1 MKLTTKVLYATLVV
15 LIAGSY
21 LHLTQQAEQERI
33 ASTEQ
38 IILNIEQKKQEL
50 VLKKELIAQLE
61 REDRWM
67 KEIGCLARNVY
78 YEARGESLQG
88 QKAVALVTLNRVESP
103 MFPDTICGVVNER
116 KKVAKRGVVCQ
127 FSWRCES
134 HTNPKKHI
142 KQSHESYQAAITA
155 ILDYDSLTQTL
166 VTADT
171 LFFHAAHVRPFW
183 RKVKQRLA
191 QIDNHIFYEQRPGDK
206 RR

>member
-1 MKLTTKVLYATLVV
+1 MQLTTKVLYATLVILALMFLHSAKVSQDAERAEV
-15 LIAGSY
+15 LTELKAQQQKIA
-21 LHLTQQAEQERI
+21 QQEQE
-33 ASTEQ
+33 Q
-38 IILNIEQKKQEL
+38 
-50 VLKKELIAQLE
+50 LIAQLE
-61 REDRWM
+61 REERWM

-78 YEARGESLQG
+78 YESRGESLQG
-88 QKAVALVTLNRVESP
+88 QMAVALVTLNRAENP
-103 MFPDTICGVVNER
+103 MFPNTICGVVNER

-166 VTADT
+166 VTQDT

-191 QIDNHIFYEQRPGDK
+191 RIDNHIFYRQKPGD
-206 RR
+206 RRR

>member
-1 MKLTTKVLYATLVV
+1 MQLTTKVLYATLVILALMFIHSAKV
-15 LIAGSY
+15 SQDSERAGVVAE
-21 LHLTQQAEQERI
+21 LKAQQQEIQQR
-33 ASTEQ
+33 E
-38 IILNIEQKKQEL
+38 NE
-50 VLKKELIAQLE
+50 ELIAQLE
-61 REDRWM
+61 REERWM

-78 YEARGESLQG
+78 YESRGESLQG
-88 QKAVALVTLNRVESP
+88 QMAVALVTLNRAESP
-103 MFPDTICGVVNER
+103 MFPNTICGVVNER

-191 QIDNHIFYEQRPGDK
+191 RIDNHIFYRQKPGD
-206 RR
+206 RRR

>member
-1 MKLTTKVLYATLVV
+1 MQLTTKVLYATLVILALMFLHSAKV
-15 LIAGSY
+15 SQDAARAEVVAELKAQQQEIA
-21 LHLTQQAEQERI
+21 QQEQE
-33 ASTEQ
+33 Q
-38 IILNIEQKKQEL
+38 
-50 VLKKELIAQLE
+50 LIAQLE
-61 REDRWM
+61 REERWM

-78 YEARGESLQG
+78 YESRGESLQG
-88 QKAVALVTLNRVESP
+88 QMAVALVTLNRAENP
-103 MFPDTICGVVNER
+103 MFPNTICGVVNER
-116 KKVAKRGVVCQ
+116 KKVAKRGLVCQ

-155 ILDYDSLTQTL
+155 ILDYDSLTKTL
-166 VTADT
+166 VTQDT

-191 QIDNHIFYEQRPGDK
+191 RIDNHIFYRQKPGDH

>member
-1 MKLTTKVLYATLVV
+1 MQLTTKVLYATLVILALMFV
-15 LIAGSY
+15 HSAKVSQDAERAGVVAELKAQQQEIA
-21 LHLTQQAEQERI
+21 QQEQE
-33 ASTEQ
+33 Q
-38 IILNIEQKKQEL
+38 
-50 VLKKELIAQLE
+50 LIAQLE
-61 REDRWM
+61 REERWM

-88 QKAVALVTLNRVESP
+88 QKAVALVTLNRAESP
-103 MFPDTICGVVNER
+103 MFPNTICGVVNER

-191 QIDNHIFYEQRPGDK
+191 RIDNHIFYRQKPGDH

>member
-1 MKLTTKVLYATLVV
+1 MQLTTKVLYATLVILALMFIHSAKV
-15 LIAGSY
+15 SQDAERAGVVAELKAQQQEIA
-21 LHLTQQAEQERI
+21 QQEQE
-33 ASTEQ
+33 Q
-38 IILNIEQKKQEL
+38 
-50 VLKKELIAQLE
+50 LIAQLE
-61 REDRWM
+61 REERWM

-78 YEARGESLQG
+78 YESRGESLQG
-88 QKAVALVTLNRVESP
+88 QMAVALVTLNRAENP
-103 MFPDTICGVVNER
+103 MFPNTICGVVNER

-155 ILDYDSLTQTL
+155 ILDYDSLTKTL
-166 VTADT
+166 VTQDT

-191 QIDNHIFYEQRPGDK
+191 RIDNHIFYRQKDGDT

>member
-1 MKLTTKVLYATLVV
+1 MQLTTKVLYATLVILALMFLHSAKV
-15 LIAGSY
+15 SQDAERTEVVAELKAQQQKIA
-21 LHLTQQAEQERI
+21 QQEQE
-33 ASTEQ
+33 Q
-38 IILNIEQKKQEL
+38 
-50 VLKKELIAQLE
+50 LIAQLE
-61 REDRWM
+61 REERWM

-78 YEARGESLQG
+78 YESRGESLQG
-88 QKAVALVTLNRVESP
+88 QMAVALVTLNRAENP
-103 MFPDTICGVVNER
+103 MFPNTICGVVNER
-116 KKVAKRGVVCQ
+116 KKVAKRGLVCQ

-191 QIDNHIFYEQRPGDK
+191 RIDNHIFYRQKPGD
-206 RR
+206 RRR

>member
-1 MKLTTKVLYATLVV
+1 MQLTTKVLYATLVILALMFIHSAKV
-15 LIAGSY
+15 SQDAERAGVVAE
-21 LHLTQQAEQERI
+21 LKAQQQEIHQR
-33 ASTEQ
+33 E
-38 IILNIEQKKQEL
+38 NE
-50 VLKKELIAQLE
+50 ELIAQLE
-61 REDRWM
+61 REERWM

-78 YEARGESLQG
+78 YESRGESLQG
-88 QKAVALVTLNRVESP
+88 QKAVALVTLNRAESP
-103 MFPDTICGVVNER
+103 MFPNTICGVVNER

-191 QIDNHIFYEQRPGDK
+191 RIDNHIFYRQKPGDH

>member
-1 MKLTTKVLYATLVV
+1 MQLTTKVLYATLVILALMFIHSAKV
-15 LIAGSY
+15 S
-21 LHLTQQAEQERI
+21 QDSEQAEIVAKLKAQQEAIQQR
-33 ASTEQ
+33 E
-38 IILNIEQKKQEL
+38 NE
-50 VLKKELIAQLE
+50 ELITQLE

-78 YEARGESLQG
+78 YESRGESLQG
-88 QKAVALVTLNRVESP
+88 QMAVALVTLNRAESP
-103 MFPDTICGVVNER
+103 MFPNTICGVVNER

-191 QIDNHIFYEQRPGDK
+191 RIDNHIFYRQKPGDTQ
-206 RR
+206 R